1 MDTYL
6 SYRLFSRDIEKSLSR
21 KAKESQVARE
31 SAYFEA
37 HIRTVRTVDEFL
49 GDRRLYTYAMK
60 AYGLEDMIYAK
71 AFMRRV
77 LSEGIADR
85 NSFANRLTD
94 SRYKTF
100 AAAFDF
106 AAGMGARASGADAPF
121 DPAARVPVPRPAVIS
136 GTPALLPMKDEN
148 GRVVFDGLFDFSGL
162 NEAAFTL
169 ETKLD
174 GDTTRTGRIVLNAE
188 TLGRLQAKLGFA
200 DLSRLTG
207 PDLVRAIDAQI
218 EATGDTGLK
227 GTLAVSLDP
236 AGRLVFTTTNHLDLG
251 ADRRAGGAGAGADK
265 AYAATGTQRTILLR
279 NADLTATTQVAVDLG
294 FGKAGLGPLD
304 DAPTHRAVSPAA
316 ETGTAARITGSRNFS
331 ATDTLDFSRGG
342 EVRLGLATKLDAGT
356 TRWGFI
362 ALNASTL
369 KQQAADLSRVTP
381 AELVAAVNAQIDATE
396 AGGLRGTVRA
406 SLDSAGRLAFTTTD
420 HVALG
425 ADGRRGGSG
434 GAADT
439 VYAGVG
445 AERSVAVSLVGAGG
459 APGTPLDIG
468 FGMTGGVQASGGGTA
483 SADPTRLAGSRT
495 FEPTDTFDFSGPLD
509 ASAAREFDYIGAQ
522 EISFDLTTNL
532 DAVTPRTGR
541 ITLNAEILH
550 ALKTRTKVEAL
561 ATMTLSRV
569 TPAELVAAINAQIE
583 ATGDAGLKGTVRAS
597 LDAAGRIAFT
607 TSDHVLSGAADGT
620 GARTDRVYAAS
631 GSERTIEVRS
641 ADTSRLFTSGFD
653 IGFGID
659 RKRDASRQGSWR
671 DGTAALVA
679 GSRAYEAS
687 DTIDFSGTN
696 EVAFQLATRL
706 DAATERAGRIVV
718 NAQTLKGTVG
728 DLAKVTPAELLRAI
742 NAQIDATG
750 RTGLQGTV
758 RASLSA
764 TRRIVIRTTDYLDL
778 GADGTFGGFGK
789 DGDTTYSG
797 VGSGRTLSLQNID
810 RTAATQTGIDI
821 GFGVDN
827 GPDATARSAAKAYLR
842 QALET
847 DAGEDNTGVRL
858 ALYFSRVGPSI
869 RSGFDILADK
879 GLSQVVAT
887 VLNLPE
893 TTGASSEAVSARAR
907 LIERR
912 IDIKSFQD
920 SRKLEAFVGRFT
932 VMWDSK
938 NSTPSPVLSL
948 FGSVGANEP
957 LYGAMSRRSWF

>member
-6 SYRLFSRDIEKSLSR
+6 SYRLLSRDLDKSLLR

-31 SAYFEA
+31 AAYFEA

-77 LSEGIADR
+77 LSEGVADP

-94 SRYKTF
+94 GRYKTF

-121 DPAARVPVPRPAVIS
+121 DPAARIPVPRPAVIS
-136 GTPALLPMKDEN
+136 GTPALLPIKGED

-174 GDTTRTGRIVLNAE
+174 GDTLRTGKIVLSAE
-188 TLGRLQAKLGFA
+188 TLGRLQTKLGFA
-200 DLSRLTG
+200 DLSKLTG
-207 PDLVRAIDAQI
+207 PDLVRAINAQI
-218 EATGDTGLK
+218 EATGETGLK
-227 GTLAVSLDP
+227 GTLAASLDP
-236 AGRLVFTTTNHLDLG
+236 GGALVFTTTNHLDLG
-251 ADRRAGGAGAGADK
+251 KDRRAGGAGASADK

-279 NADLTATTQVAVDLG
+279 NADLSSATQVAVDLG
-294 FGKAGLGPLD
+294 FGKVGLGTLD

-316 ETGTAARITGSRNFS
+316 ETGSPARLTGSRSFA

-342 EVRLGLATKLDAGT
+342 EVRLGLVTKLDAGT
-356 TRWGFI
+356 TRWGVI

-369 KQQAADLSRVTP
+369 REQAADLSRVTP

-396 AGGLRGTVRA
+396 AAGLSGTVRA
-406 SLDSAGRLAFTTTD
+406 SLDGAGRLVITTTD

-425 ADGRRGGSG
+425 TDGRRSGRG
-434 GAADT
+434 GATDT

-445 AERSVAVSLVGAGG
+445 AERSVAVSLIGAGG

-468 FGMTGGVQASGGGTA
+468 FGAAGGVQASGSGTA
-483 SADPTRLAGSRT
+483 SADATRLAGTRT
-495 FEPTDTFDFSGPLD
+495 FAPTDTFDLSGPLD
-509 ASAAREFDYIGAQ
+509 ASTAREFDYIGAQ

-541 ITLNAEILH
+541 ITLNAEILD

-607 TSDHVLSGAADGT
+607 TSDYVLSGAAAGT

-631 GSERTIEVRS
+631 GSERTIEIRS
-641 ADTSRLFTSGFD
+641 ADTSRLFTTGFD
-653 IGFGID
+653 IGFGTD
-659 RKRDASRQGSWR
+659 RKRDASGQGSWR

-679 GSRAYEAS
+679 GSRAYKAS

-696 EVAFQLATRL
+696 EVAFSLATRL
-706 DAATERAGRIVV
+706 DAATERTGRIVI
-718 NAQTLKGTVG
+718 NAQTLRGMVG

-750 RTGLQGTV
+750 RTGLQGAV

-764 TRRIVIRTTDYLDL
+764 TGRIVIRTTDSLDL
-778 GADGTFGGFGK
+778 GADGAFGGFGK
-789 DGDTTYSG
+789 DGDTAYSG

-810 RTAATQTGIDI
+810 RTASTQTGVDI

-842 QALET
+842 QALEA
-847 DAGEDNTGVRL
+847 DAGEDDAGVRL

-869 RSGFDILADK
+869 RSGFDILADRA
-879 GLSQVVAT
+879 LSQVIST

-893 TTGASSEAVSARAR
+893 ATGSSNEAVSARAR

-920 SRKLEAFVGRFT
+920 PKKLEAFVSRFT
-932 VMWDSK
+932 VMWDSR

-948 FGSVGANEP
+948 FGSVGPNEP